1 MSIIPEYI
9 IQQALVRGMRSFRE
23 DGRLLDILFH
33 NLTQTE
39 QEAIR
44 DFFREKTID
53 LCLNYPSQDLKLP
66 AIVLLLKSEV
76 EAPNQFLGNL
86 VQDQFSIEESEP
98 LPFMLRQP
106 QAPATVVGAGSE
118 GPVWG
123 EGEIVFD
130 PVIAVLGGPDY
141 VDIPEGT
148 ITEIDP
154 FEYDVWLEI
163 LEGTG
168 AGQKRQIISVAGVDP
183 RTTGLP
189 VRITVSPVWVTEP
202 DDTSIVQI
210 VNPHDSEGVTGE
222 PSKVF
227 DENTILERRGSIYSS
242 AYQLLVLAPNPEM
255 TIFIYAVVKAIMF
268 LNHSFLV
275 KQGLMNLKLS
285 GSDFM
290 PRSEFLPS
298 LAYQRA
304 LTMEFDY
311 HFDVYTDI
319 SDQAINQLV
328 ISIVGHHPDDTQP
341 GVEKELIQT
350 TLDLT

>member
-9 IQQALVRGMRSFRE
+9 IQQALVRGMRAFRE
-23 DGRLLDILFH
+23 DEKLLDVLFH
-33 NLTQTE
+33 NLVQTE
-39 QEAIR
+39 QEDIKT
-44 DFFREKTID
+44 FFREKTID
-53 LCLNYPSQDLKLP
+53 LCLNYPHQDLKLP
-66 AIVLLLKSEV
+66 AIVMLLKSEN

-86 VQDQFSIEESEP
+86 VQDQYSIESTDP
-98 LPFMLRQP
+98 KPFMLQRP
-106 QAPATVVGAGSE
+106 QAPATVVGAGSS

-123 EGEIVFD
+123 DGAIVFD
-130 PVIAVLGGPDY
+130 PVTVVFGGSNY
-141 VDIPEGT
+141 ADIPEGS
-148 ITEIDP
+148 ITKIDP
-154 FEYDVWLEI
+154 FEHDVWLEV

-168 AGQKRQIISVAGVDP
+168 AGQKRQIVAVSGINP

-189 VRITVSPVWVTEP
+189 VRITVAPIWTTNP
-202 DDTSIVQI
+202 DATSIVQI
-210 VNPHDSEGVTGE
+210 VNPNDSEGATGE
-222 PSKVF
+222 ASKIF
-227 DENTILERRGSIYSS
+227 DENTILERRGSIYSM
-242 AYQLLVLAPNPEM
+242 AYQLLILAPSPEL

-268 LNHSFLV
+268 LNQSFLV

-290 PRSEFLPS
+290 PRSEFLPG

-304 LTMEFDY
+304 LMMEFDY